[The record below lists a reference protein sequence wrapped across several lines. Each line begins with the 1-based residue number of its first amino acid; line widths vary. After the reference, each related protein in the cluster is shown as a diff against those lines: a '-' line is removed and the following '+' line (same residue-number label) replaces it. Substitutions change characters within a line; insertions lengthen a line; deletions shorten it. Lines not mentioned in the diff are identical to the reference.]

1 MTPVSVPLIFPKI
14 VPNDW
19 SQWNKIWEKNAKFS
33 PKITQTKNSGQVFW
47 TGFDIYV
54 KDGVDATDLIKYKCN
69 NINCPE
75 LFPSLFDNLDK
86 LPIDIQVVRVLQS
99 LSKVNAHQDFAI
111 DSNFQSFRSILYD
124 NNPQQTWWYTP
135 DNKIKHY
142 LKLPEETNTWWYDD
156 SKIKHGTDF
165 YPNHD
170 KQLIMYRGTLKKDLL
185 STVLDNSTQK
195 YLDYVIYI

>member
-1 MTPVSVPLIFPKI
+1 MTPISIPLDFPKV
-14 VPNDW
+14 VPNNW
-19 SQWNKIWEKNAKFS
+19 EQWNSIWEKNKVFV
-33 PKITQTKNSGQVFW
+33 PKTSQTVNKGQVPW
-47 TGFDIYV
+47 IGFDIYV

-99 LSKVNAHQDFAI
+99 LSKVNAHQDFAV

-170 KQLIMYRGTLKKDLL
+170 KQLIMYRGTLKKELL

-195 YLDYVIYI
+195 YFDYIIYI

>member
-1 MTPVSVPLIFPKI
+1 MTPISVPLDFPKVI
-14 VPNDW
+14 PNNW
-19 SQWNKIWEKNAKFS
+19 ERWNTLWEKNKVFV
-33 PKITQTKNSGQVFW
+33 PKTSQTGNKGQVSW
-47 TGFDIYV
+47 IGFDIYV

-99 LSKVNAHQDFAI
+99 LSKVNAHQDFAV

-170 KQLIMYRGTLKKDLL
+170 KQLIMYRGTLKKELL

-195 YLDYVIYI
+195 YFDYIIYI